1 VPDLTTVAI
10 YVLAILVFGLT
21 VMLYLELEE
30 D

>member
-10 YVLAILVFGLT
+10 YVLAILVFGLA